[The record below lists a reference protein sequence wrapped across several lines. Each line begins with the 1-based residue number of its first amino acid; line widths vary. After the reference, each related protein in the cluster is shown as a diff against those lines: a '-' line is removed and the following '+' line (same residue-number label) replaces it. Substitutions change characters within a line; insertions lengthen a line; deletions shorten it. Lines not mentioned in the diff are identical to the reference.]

1 METNVLPPTS
11 INKKR
16 SADFGVDWNELSD
29 HEKKVLQNRKRG
41 FRLSKNARINKGLH
55 KTVNDFIQNTDLCD
69 HEMQYFTQLRRCLST
84 CCSKSLYRQYDSNQ
98 AVEYIASETCKHKL
112 CKVCN
117 AEREKA
123 LRRKYLRYF
132 EASQMIDKKTGE
144 VNSRDDFDYMHLTL
158 TVPHTEKGFFGKK
171 WYATEIMQLY
181 NKMRKC
187 DWWKY
192 HVWGGEFGCEV
203 TKNENGLHIHIH
215 SLLIVRKSKRNR
227 NILHQLILT
236 KWNEL
241 AADKNLPEKEFSE
254 DEKTGVAKSL
264 RGWAEWICEDTTEN
278 RETAIIALLKNK
290 IAQLDRRGATMV
302 GLENLFVY
310 SAKKVSNYDSYDREK
325 QKWKHYI
332 DVTDETQFMRGV
344 MECIKYHFEPMAF
357 DKENGLFQ
365 FDLLREILPNIYRKP
380 LYRKFGNLHGV
391 KELNINE
398 NPADPTEEIKEAI
411 EELGSDAVNPETGE
425 PDTEFNYVVVSASA
439 IFYDLK
445 DKLKPTIPKLAKR
458 KIIFRPRGGIAEAI
472 AEMLDLAKW
481 RKAHK
486 HSFINENLN

>member
-1 METNVLPPTS
+1 MEINVLPPTS
-11 INKKR
+11 IIKKQ
-16 SADFGVDWNELSD
+16 SADFSNSWESMTP
-29 HEKKVLQNRKRG
+29 HEKKVHQNRKRG
-41 FRLSKNARINKGLH
+41 LRLSNNARINKRLH
-55 KTVNDFIQNTDLCD
+55 LTVNDFIQNTDLSVT
-69 HEMQYFTQLRRCLST
+69 EMQYFTGLRRSLGT
-84 CCSKSLYRQYDSNQ
+84 CCTKSLYRQYTGNG

-117 AEREKA
+117 AEREKT

-132 EASQMIDKKTGE
+132 GDSFMVDKKTGE
-144 VNSRDDFDYMHLTL
+144 VSGREDFDYMHLTL
-158 TVPHTEKGFFGKK
+158 TVPHTEAGFFGKT
-171 WYATEIMQLY
+171 WYATELMQLF

-203 TKNENGLHIHIH
+203 TKNESGLHIHIH
-215 SLLIVRKSKRNR
+215 SLLIVNKSKRNR
-227 NILHQLILT
+227 NILHELILT

-241 AADKNLPEKEFSE
+241 TTDKNLPKKDFSE
-254 DEKTGVAKSL
+254 DEKTGIAKSL
-264 RGWAEWICEDTTEN
+264 NGWAEWVCSDTSVDKFEAVKTLLEN
-278 RETAIIALLKNK
+278 KV
-290 IAQLDRRGATMV
+290 AQLDRRGATMV

-310 SAKKVSNYDSYDREK
+310 SAKKLSNYDTYDHSK
-325 QKWKHYI
+325 NKWKHHI
-332 DVTDETQFMRGV
+332 DVSDETQFMRGV

-398 NPADPTEEIKEAI
+398 NPENPTEEIQEAI
-411 EELGSDAVNPETGE
+411 EELGGDAINPETGE

-439 IFYDLK
+439 LFYDLQ
-445 DKLKPTIPKLAKR
+445 DKLKPTIPITAKR
-458 KIIFRPRGGIAEAI
+458 KIIYNARGGIATAI
-472 AEMLDLAKW
+472 VEMLNIAKW

-486 HSFINENLN
+486 NSFVNENLN